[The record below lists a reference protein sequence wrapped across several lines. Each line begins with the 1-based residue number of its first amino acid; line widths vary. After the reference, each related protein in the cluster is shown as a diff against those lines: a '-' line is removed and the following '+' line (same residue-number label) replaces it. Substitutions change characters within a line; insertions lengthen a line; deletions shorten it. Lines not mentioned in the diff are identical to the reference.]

1 MIWIFISFIFDC
13 RRCNLP
19 GLVSSSMVETF
30 KSVLLSGRPKV
41 GLFSFSLLTSA
52 QADGYTGIPALDTK
66 FGNSLL
72 LDAV

>member
-1 MIWIFISFIFDC
+1 
-13 RRCNLP
+13 
-19 GLVSSSMVETF
+19 MVETF
-30 KSVLLSGRPKV
+30 KSLLLSGRPKV

-52 QADGYTGIPALDTK
+52 QADGYTGIPALDTE